1 MIDLVVFY
9 QYNRHPIYLM
19 SISMITEIETLLKK
33 AGFTYVGNGRGLGEF
48 EKYENHLYHKN
59 VYSSIQQIQLAMDRE
74 NDTVRPV
81 FSKNVPIELRDSI
94 YELMKNPSEKNS
106 LQFN

>member
-1 MIDLVVFY
+1 
-9 QYNRHPIYLM
+9 
-19 SISMITEIETLLKK
+19 MITEIETLLKR

-48 EKYENHLYHKN
+48 EKYENHLYHKT
-59 VYSSIQQIQLAMDRE
+59 VYGSIQQIQLAMDRE

-81 FSKNVPIELRDSI
+81 FSKNVPVELRDSI
-94 YELMKNPSEKNS
+94 YDIMKGSSEKNS